1 MIHES
6 FYWKK
11 ELYDNFQVIAR
22 FRFLQKR
29 YEQSYV
35 KIEKAILIGAYI
47 IRKLD
52 EAQKIPPEFL
62 KTQEQISLYKSKGTI
77 VDYMNWHHL
86 ERHYNLE
93 QTHKENKDWG
103 FILNQ
108 IIHSYSLVYTFD
120 SKDQPDGLLINSD
133 WTKKKSLFAIP
144 LKLILTMFLKI
155 SEGDITSA
163 SSKRE
168 IKGKDNKGNV
178 IYGEMKLENADYT
191 YPMNIDISAEI
202 EKTMRGKIYK
212 RVELV

>member
-22 FRFLQKR
+22 FRFLKKR

-35 KIEKAILIGAYI
+35 KIEKAILMGAYI

-108 IIHSYSLVYTFD
+108 IIHSYSLVYTID
-120 SKDQPDGLLINSD
+120 SNDQPDGLLINSD

-168 IKGKDNKGNV
+168 IKGTDNKGNV
-178 IYGEMKLENADYT
+178 IYGEMKLENADYS
-191 YPMNIDISAEI
+191 YPMNIDISTEI
-202 EKTMRGKIYK
+202 EKTMWGEIYK

>member
-22 FRFLQKR
+22 FRFLKKR

-35 KIEKAILIGAYI
+35 KIEKAILMGAYI

-62 KTQEQISLYKSKGTI
+62 KTQESISLYKSKGTI
-77 VDYMNWHHL
+77 VDFMNWHHL

-93 QTHKENKDWG
+93 QTHTENKDWG

-108 IIHSYSLVYTFD
+108 VIHSYSLVYTFD
-120 SKDQPDGLLINSD
+120 SNDKPDGLLINSD

-163 SSKRE
+163 SSQRE
-168 IKGKDNKGNV
+168 IKGKDNQGKV
-178 IYGEMKLENADYT
+178 IYGEMKLRNANYSN
-191 YPMNIDISAEI
+191 PMNIDIPTEI
-202 EKTMRGKIYK
+202 EKTMKGEIYK
-212 RVELV
+212 RVEFE

>member
-22 FRFLQKR
+22 FRFLHKR

-35 KIEKAILIGAYI
+35 KIEKAILMGAYI

-62 KTQEQISLYKSKGTI
+62 KTQEQISLYKSKSTI
-77 VDYMNWHHL
+77 IDYMNWHHL

-120 SKDQPDGLLINSD
+120 SNDQPDGLLINSD

-168 IKGKDNKGNV
+168 IKGADNKGNV
-178 IYGEMKLENADYT
+178 IYGEMKLENADYI

-202 EKTMRGKIYK
+202 EKTMRGEIYK

>member
-11 ELYDNFQVIAR
+11 ELYNNFQVIAR
-22 FRFLQKR
+22 FLFLKKR

-35 KIEKAILIGAYI
+35 KIEKAILMGAYI

-62 KTQEQISLYKSKGTI
+62 KTQEQIFLYKSKGTI

-86 ERHYNLE
+86 EKHYNLE

-120 SKDQPDGLLINSD
+120 SNDQPDGLLINSD
-133 WTKKKSLFAIP
+133 WTKKKSLYAIP
-144 LKLILTMFLKI
+144 LKLILTMFLRI
-155 SEGDITSA
+155 SEGDIASA
-163 SSKRE
+163 SFKRE
-168 IKGKDNKGNV
+168 IIGKDNKGNV

-191 YPMNIDISAEI
+191 YPMNFDISNGI
-202 EKTMRGKIYK
+202 EKTMRGEIYK
-212 RVELV
+212 RVKLV